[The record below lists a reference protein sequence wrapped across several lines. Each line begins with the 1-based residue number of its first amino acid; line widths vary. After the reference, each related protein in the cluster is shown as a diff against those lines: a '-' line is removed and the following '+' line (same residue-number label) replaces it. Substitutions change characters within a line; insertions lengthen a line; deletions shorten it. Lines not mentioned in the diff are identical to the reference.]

1 MRRDVTFV
9 AYSCSS
15 PKLSTTP
22 RVPVALEWR
31 YEDAAGLERKF
42 NLMVLVSP
50 CFPAVEEWQETLL
63 SSLELFEL
71 RGSVHAPR
79 EREKEREREGGRE
92 GWTAFYET

>member
-15 PKLSTTP
+15 PKLSTTASVSACMG
-22 RVPVALEWR
+22 RR
-31 YEDAAGLERKF
+31 YEDAAGLERKC

-63 SSLELFEL
+63 SSLELFDL

-92 GWTAFYET
+92 EWTAFYET